1 MRKTASLKKDNADK
15 EKTGGKRGKQKFGNP
30 QCGQPEQGSANAFSK
45 PPCQKNVF
53 YIADA
58 S

>member
-1 MRKTASLKKDNADK
+1 MRKTASLKKTTLTK
-15 EKTGGKRGKQKFGNP
+15 KRREGCAENKSSGNP